1 MNESIELHGCLLLN
15 MFIMN
20 KLICD
25 YRKTEKCALVLLVKI
40 MIINPILGQFCKQLN
55 INDMILTFAKWASS
69 ISKNESV
76 VLGSGLIVTTMI
88 LELTTV

>member
-1 MNESIELHGCLLLN
+1 M
-15 MFIMN
+15 
-20 KLICD
+20 
-25 YRKTEKCALVLLVKI
+25 
-40 MIINPILGQFCKQLN
+40 MIINPSLGQFCKQLN
-55 INDMILTFAKWASS
+55 VNDMILTFAKWASS